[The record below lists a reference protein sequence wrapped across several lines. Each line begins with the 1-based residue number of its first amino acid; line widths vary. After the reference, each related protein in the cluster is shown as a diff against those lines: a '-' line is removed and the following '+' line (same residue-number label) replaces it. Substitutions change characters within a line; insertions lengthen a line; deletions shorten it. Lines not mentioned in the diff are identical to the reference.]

1 MTRKFSFA
9 FAVLFLVGGTAAS
22 AKSGSQA
29 SPPQTARKT
38 TQPDS
43 APDLSAHRALLDQYC
58 ITCHNQRLKTA
69 GLTLDTADI
78 TNISAQSETWEKVIR
93 KVRAE
98 MMPPVGAAHPD
109 KAALDALA
117 TYLETSLDKWSATH
131 PNPGRPTLHRL
142 NRAEYGNAVRDLFAL
157 DAIDIMQFL
166 PPDPEAYG
174 FDNIADSLGT
184 SPALM
189 ERYLSVAWKIT
200 RMAVGNTKIP
210 ATTETFP
217 ARMDLTQRDHI
228 EGLPLGTRGGMAIQ
242 HNFPVDAEYE
252 IRPKLWANTVEQI
265 GGLEHPDTLEI
276 TFDGERIKLVNF
288 GGHDDE
294 VLAAGV
300 SATARAE
307 IEGRFVARIP
317 VKAGPHTIGVAFLK
331 KSSAPPVDV
340 LRPFLR
346 DRIDP
351 VSTNGIAQ
359 LDKIVIEGPFN
370 VTGSGDSP
378 SRRRILICRPSNES
392 ETLPCANKILST
404 VARRAYRR
412 PVTDAE
418 LKQLMGF
425 FQSGREKGGSFESGI
440 ETALAFIL
448 VSPQF
453 LFRFE
458 KDPEGIAAG
467 ATYRVSDLELASR
480 LSFFIWSS
488 VPDDQLQ
495 DLAVKGR
502 LKDPAVLDA
511 QVKRMLADERARALG
526 TNFAGQWLYLR
537 NLKAKYPIDDIFP
550 DFDDNLRRAM
560 QRETEMLFE
569 SVVLEDRSALTLLDA
584 DYTFMNERLAKH
596 YGVQGIYG
604 DQMRRVS
611 VRDEYRKGLLGHA
624 SVLTLTSNDDRTNPV
639 SRGKYVLTNLLGTP
653 PPPPPPN
660 VPPLN
665 ELSGRTL
672 SMRERMQEHRA
683 NAVCANCHR
692 LMDPIGLSLENFD
705 GTGRWRTTDGGVA
718 IDAHDTLYNGAKV
731 DGPVSLRKVI
741 LGHPDQFVRT
751 MTEMLLT
758 YALGRGLEDYD
769 MPVVRSIVRDAAKK
783 NYAFSSLVLGIVRS
797 APFQM
802 RLKKLQETD
811 SKVAG
816 NNSLDDPAVQTSATS
831 KVNR

>member
-1 MTRKFSFA
+1 MKRKFLYFPA
-9 FAVLFLVGGTAAS
+9 CLIAVVWISSSAKLGLQAS
-22 AKSGSQA
+22 AQ
-29 SPPQTARKT
+29 Q
-38 TQPDS
+38 S
-43 APDLSAHRALLDQYC
+43 AATDISVHRALLDKYC
-58 ITCHNQRLKTA
+58 VTCHNQRLKTA
-69 GLTLDTADI
+69 DLALDTADL
-78 TNISAQSETWEKVIR
+78 TNVAAQSDTWEKVIR

-109 KAALDALA
+109 KAQLDALA
-117 TYLETSLDKWSATH
+117 AYLETALDKWSSSH

-142 NRAEYGNAVRDLFAL
+142 NRAEYGNAIRDLFAL
-157 DAIDIMQFL
+157 DAVDIAQYL

-200 RMAVGNTKIP
+200 RMALGNTKLP
-210 ATTETFP
+210 PVTETFP

-228 EGLPLGTRGGMAIQ
+228 EGLPLGTRGGMLIQ
-242 HNFPVDAEYE
+242 YNFPVDAEYE

-265 GGLEHPDTLEI
+265 GGLEHPDALEI

-288 GGHDDE
+288 GGHEDE
-294 VLAAGV
+294 VLAAEV
-300 SATARAE
+300 SASARAA
-307 IEGRFVARIP
+307 IEGRFIAHIP

-370 VTGSGDSP
+370 VARSGDSP
-378 SRRRILICRPSNES
+378 SRRRILLCQPANET
-392 ETLPCANKILST
+392 EMVPCANKVLST

-412 PVTDAE
+412 APSDAE
-418 LKQLMGF
+418 TKQLMGF
-425 FQSGREKGGSFESGI
+425 FQSGREKGRTFESGI

-458 KDPEGIAAG
+458 TDPDNVAAG
-467 ATYRVSDLELASR
+467 ASYRVTDLELASR

-488 VPDDQLQ
+488 IPDDQLI
-495 DLAVKGR
+495 DLAIKGR
-502 LKDPAVLDA
+502 LKEPAVLEA

-537 NLKAKYPIDDIFP
+537 NLKAKYPIDDVFP
-550 DFDDNLRRAM
+550 DFDDNLRKSM

-569 SVVLEDRSALTLLDA
+569 SVVLEDRGALTLLNA

-596 YGVQGIYG
+596 YGVPGIYG
-604 DQMRRVS
+604 DQMRRVT
-611 VRDEYRKGLLGHA
+611 VKDEYRKGLLGHA
-624 SVLTLTSNDDRTNPV
+624 SILTLTSNDDRTNPV
-639 SRGKYVLTNLLGTP
+639 SRGKYILTNILGTP

-665 ELSGRTL
+665 ELSGKVL

-683 NAVCANCHR
+683 NTVCANCHR
-692 LMDPIGLSLENFD
+692 LMDPVGLSLENFD
-705 GTGRWRTTDGGVA
+705 ATGRWRTTDGGA
-718 IDAHDTLYNGAKV
+718 PIDARDMLYNGASV
-731 DGPVSLRKVI
+731 DGPVSLRNII
-741 LGHPDQFVRT
+741 LSHPDQFVRT

-769 MPVVRSIVRDAAKK
+769 MPVVRSIVRDATGK
-783 NYAFSSLVLGIVRS
+783 NYKFSSLVLAVVKS

-802 RLKKLQETD
+802 RLKKLQEND
-811 SKVAG
+811 SKA
-816 NNSLDDPAVQTSATS
+816 D
-831 KVNR
+831 

>member
-1 MTRKFSFA
+1 MLCSNMKIKYLTVFLSFVA
-9 FAVLFLVGGTAAS
+9 IGLQAA
-22 AKSGSQA
+22 
-29 SPPQTARKT
+29 
-38 TQPDS
+38 TQEPSVTEDRGLI
-43 APDLSAHRALLDQYC
+43 DKYC
-58 ITCHNQRLKTA
+58 VTCHNQRTKAA
-69 GLTLDTADI
+69 GLTLDTADLA
-78 TNISAQSETWEKVIR
+78 NIPSQSAVWEKVIR
-93 KVRAE
+93 KLRAG
-98 MMPPVGAAHPD
+98 MMPPVGAPHPD
-109 KAALDALA
+109 KAQLDRLA
-117 TYLETSLDKWSATH
+117 TFLETSLDKWAAAH

-157 DAIDIMQFL
+157 DALDITQYL

-189 ERYLSVAWKIT
+189 ERYLSIAWKVART
-200 RMAVGNTKIP
+200 AMADAKIP
-210 ATTETFP
+210 ATTETFR

-228 EGLPLGTRGGMAIQ
+228 EGLPLGTRGGMVVQ
-242 HNFPVDAEYE
+242 YNFPVDAEYE

-265 GGLEHPDTLEI
+265 GGLEHPDTLEV
-276 TFDGERIKLVNF
+276 TFDGERVKLVNF
-288 GGHDDE
+288 GGHEDE

-300 SATARAE
+300 SATARSS
-307 IEGRFVARIP
+307 IEGRFIARIP
-317 VKAGPHTIGVAFLK
+317 VKAGPHTIAVAFLK

-351 VSTNGIAQ
+351 VSTNGMVQ

-370 VTGSGDSP
+370 VVRSGDSP
-378 SRRRILICRPSNES
+378 SRRRILTCRPANDS
-392 ETLPCANKILST
+392 EALPCANKILST

-418 LKQLMGF
+418 TKQLMGF
-425 FQSGREKGGSFESGI
+425 FDSGRQKGSFDSGI

-458 KDPEGIAAG
+458 KDPENIPAG
-467 ATYRVSDLELASR
+467 SNYRVSDLELASR

-488 VPDDQLQ
+488 VPDDQLL
-495 DLAVKGR
+495 DLAIKGR
-502 LKDPAVLDA
+502 LKDPAVLEA

-526 TNFAGQWLYLR
+526 ANFAGQWLYLR
-537 NLKAKYPIDDIFP
+537 NLRAKYPIDDVFP
-550 DFDDNLRRAM
+550 NFDDNLRKAM

-569 SVVLEDRSALTLLDA
+569 SVVLEDRSALTLLNA
-584 DYTFMNERLAKH
+584 DFTFMNERLAKH
-596 YGVQGIYG
+596 YGVPGIYG
-604 DQMRRVS
+604 DQMRRVP
-611 VRDEYRKGLLGHA
+611 VKDEYRQGLLGQA
-624 SVLTLTSNDDRTNPV
+624 SILTLTSNDDRTSPV
-639 SRGKYVLTNLLGTP
+639 TRGKYILTNILGTP

-665 ELSGRTL
+665 ELSGKVLT
-672 SMRERMQEHRA
+672 MRERMLEHRA
-683 NAVCANCHR
+683 NTVCANCHR

-705 GTGRWRTTDGGVA
+705 AIGRWRTTDGGVA

-731 DGPVSLRKVI
+731 DGPVSLRNVI
-741 LGHPDQFVRT
+741 LSHPDQFVRT

-758 YALGRGLEDYD
+758 YASGRGLEDYD
-769 MPVVRSIVRDAAKK
+769 MPVVRSIVREASGK
-783 NYAFSSLVLGIVRS
+783 NYRFSSLVLGVVKS

-802 RLKKLQETD
+802 RLKKLD
-811 SKVAG
+811 
-816 NNSLDDPAVQTSATS
+816 
-831 KVNR
+831 

>member
-1 MTRKFSFA
+1 MKRKSLYVPA
-9 FAVLFLVGGTAAS
+9 CLIAVVWISSS
-22 AKSGSQA
+22 AKSGLQA
-29 SPPQTARKT
+29 SAQ
-38 TQPDS
+38 QS
-43 APDLSAHRALLDQYC
+43 AATDISVHRALLDKYC
-58 ITCHNQRLKTA
+58 VTCHNQRLKTA
-69 GLTLDTADI
+69 DLALDTADL
-78 TNISAQSETWEKVIR
+78 TNVAAQSDTWEKVIR

-109 KAALDALA
+109 KAQLDALA
-117 TYLETSLDKWSATH
+117 AYLETALDKWSSSH

-142 NRAEYGNAVRDLFAL
+142 NRAEYGNAIRDLFAL
-157 DAIDIMQFL
+157 DAVDIAQYL

-200 RMAVGNTKIP
+200 RMALGNTKLP
-210 ATTETFP
+210 PVTETFP

-228 EGLPLGTRGGMAIQ
+228 EGLPLGTRGGMLIQ
-242 HNFPVDAEYE
+242 YNFPVDAEYE

-265 GGLEHPDTLEI
+265 GGLEHPDALEI

-288 GGHDDE
+288 GGHEDE
-294 VLAAGV
+294 VLAAEV
-300 SATARAE
+300 SASARAA
-307 IEGRFVARIP
+307 IEGRFIAHIP

-370 VTGSGDSP
+370 VARSGDSP
-378 SRRRILICRPSNES
+378 SRRRILLCQPANET
-392 ETLPCANKILST
+392 EMVPCANKVLSAM
-404 VARRAYRR
+404 ARRAYRR
-412 PVTDAE
+412 PPSDAE
-418 LKQLMGF
+418 MKQLMGF
-425 FQSGREKGGSFESGI
+425 FQSGREKGRTFESGI

-458 KDPEGIAAG
+458 TDPDNVAAG
-467 ATYRVSDLELASR
+467 GSYRVTDLELASR

-488 VPDDQLQ
+488 IPDDQLI
-495 DLAVKGR
+495 DLASKGR
-502 LKDPAVLDA
+502 LKEPAVLEA

-537 NLKAKYPIDDIFP
+537 NLKAKYPIDDVFP
-550 DFDDNLRRAM
+550 DFDDNLRKSM

-569 SVVLEDRSALTLLDA
+569 SVVLEDRGALTLLNA

-596 YGVQGIYG
+596 YGVPGIYG
-604 DQMRRVS
+604 DQMRRVT
-611 VRDEYRKGLLGHA
+611 VKDEYRKGLLGHA
-624 SVLTLTSNDDRTNPV
+624 SILTLTSNDDRTNPV
-639 SRGKYVLTNLLGTP
+639 SRGKYILTNILGTP

-665 ELSGRTL
+665 ELSGKVL

-683 NAVCANCHR
+683 NTVCANCHR
-692 LMDPIGLSLENFD
+692 LMDPVGLSLENFD
-705 GTGRWRTTDGGVA
+705 ATGRWRTTDGGAPIVA
-718 IDAHDTLYNGAKV
+718 RDTLYNGESV
-731 DGPVSLRKVI
+731 DGPVSLRNII
-741 LGHPDQFVRT
+741 LSHPDQFVRT

-769 MPVVRSIVRDAAKK
+769 MPVVRSIVRDAAGK
-783 NYAFSSLVLGIVRS
+783 NYKFSSLVLGVVKS

-802 RLKKLQETD
+802 RLKKLQEND
-811 SKVAG
+811 SKA
-816 NNSLDDPAVQTSATS
+816 D
-831 KVNR
+831 

>member
-1 MTRKFSFA
+1 MKRKFLYVPA
-9 FAVLFLVGGTAAS
+9 CLIAVAWISSSAKLGLQAS
-22 AKSGSQA
+22 AQ
-29 SPPQTARKT
+29 Q
-38 TQPDS
+38 QS
-43 APDLSAHRALLDQYC
+43 AATDISVHRALLDKYC
-58 ITCHNQRLKTA
+58 VTCHNQRLKTA
-69 GLTLDTADI
+69 DLALDIADLTNVA
-78 TNISAQSETWEKVIR
+78 AQSDTWEKVIR

-109 KAALDALA
+109 KAQLDALA
-117 TYLETSLDKWSATH
+117 AYLETALDKWSSSH

-142 NRAEYGNAVRDLFAL
+142 NRAEYGNAIRDLFAL
-157 DAIDIMQFL
+157 DAVDISQYL

-200 RMAVGNTKIP
+200 RMALGNTKLP
-210 ATTETFP
+210 PTTETFP

-228 EGLPLGTRGGMAIQ
+228 EGLPLGTRGGMSIQ
-242 HNFPVDAEYE
+242 YNFPVDAEYE

-265 GGLEHPDTLEI
+265 GGLEHPDALEI

-288 GGHDDE
+288 GGHEDE
-294 VLAAGV
+294 VLAAEV
-300 SATARAE
+300 SASARAE
-307 IEGRFVARIP
+307 IEARFIAHIP

-370 VTGSGDSP
+370 VARSGDSP
-378 SRRRILICRPSNES
+378 SRRRILLCQPANET
-392 ETLPCANKILST
+392 EMMPCANKVLST

-412 PVTDAE
+412 APTDVE
-418 LKQLMGF
+418 MKQLMGF
-425 FQSGREKGGSFESGI
+425 FQSGREKGRTFESGI

-458 KDPEGIAAG
+458 TDPDNVAVG
-467 ATYRVSDLELASR
+467 ATYRITDLELASR

-488 VPDDQLQ
+488 IPDDQLI
-495 DLAVKGR
+495 DLAIKGR
-502 LKDPAVLDA
+502 LKEPAVLEA

-537 NLKAKYPIDDIFP
+537 NLKAKYPIDDVFP
-550 DFDDNLRRAM
+550 DFDDNLRKSM

-569 SVVLEDRSALTLLDA
+569 SVVLEDRGALTLLNA
-584 DYTFMNERLAKH
+584 DYTFVNERLAKH
-596 YGVQGIYG
+596 YGVAGVYG
-604 DQMRRVS
+604 DQMRRVT
-611 VRDEYRKGLLGHA
+611 VKDEYRKGLLGHA
-624 SVLTLTSNDDRTNPV
+624 SILTLTSNDDRTNPV
-639 SRGKYVLTNLLGTP
+639 SRGKYILTNILGTP

-665 ELSGRTL
+665 EISGKVL

-683 NAVCANCHR
+683 NSVCANCHR

-705 GTGRWRTTDGGVA
+705 ATGRWRTTDGGA
-718 IDAHDTLYNGAKV
+718 PIDARDTLYNGASV
-731 DGPVSLRKVI
+731 DGPVSLRNIV
-741 LGHPDQFVRT
+741 LSHPDQFVRT

-769 MPVVRSIVRDAAKK
+769 MPVVRSIVRDAAGK
-783 NYAFSSLVLGIVRS
+783 NYKFSSLVLGVVKS

-802 RLKKLQETD
+802 RLKKLQEND
-811 SKVAG
+811 SKA
-816 NNSLDDPAVQTSATS
+816 D
-831 KVNR
+831 

>member
-1 MTRKFSFA
+1 MTRKFLYVPA
-9 FAVLFLVGGTAAS
+9 CLIAVIWISSSAKLGLHAS
-22 AKSGSQA
+22 AQ
-29 SPPQTARKT
+29 Q
-38 TQPDS
+38 S
-43 APDLSAHRALLDQYC
+43 AATDISVHRALLDKYC
-58 ITCHNQRLKTA
+58 VTCHNQRLKTA
-69 GLTLDTADI
+69 DLALDIADLTNVA
-78 TNISAQSETWEKVIR
+78 AQSDTWEKVIR

-109 KAALDALA
+109 KAQLDALA
-117 TYLETSLDKWSATH
+117 AYLETALDKWASNH

-142 NRAEYGNAVRDLFAL
+142 NRAEYGNAIRDLFAL
-157 DAIDIMQFL
+157 DAVDIGQYL

-200 RMAVGNTKIP
+200 RMALGNTKIP
-210 ATTETFP
+210 PTTETFP

-228 EGLPLGTRGGMAIQ
+228 EGLPLGTRGGMLIQ
-242 HNFPVDAEYE
+242 YNFPVDAEYE

-288 GGHDDE
+288 GGHEDE
-294 VLAAGV
+294 VLAAEV
-300 SATARAE
+300 SASARAE
-307 IEGRFVARIP
+307 IEGRFIAHIP
-317 VKAGPHTIGVAFLK
+317 VKAGPHRIGVAFVK

-359 LDKIVIEGPFN
+359 LDKIVVEGPFN
-370 VTGSGDSP
+370 VARSGDSP
-378 SRRRILICRPSNES
+378 SRRRILICQPANET
-392 ETLPCANKILST
+392 EMAPCANKVLST

-412 PVTDAE
+412 APTDAE
-418 LKQLMGF
+418 MKQLMGF
-425 FQSGREKGGSFESGI
+425 FHSGREKGRTFESGI

-458 KDPEGIAAG
+458 TDPDNVAAG
-467 ATYRVSDLELASR
+467 ASYRITDLELASR

-488 VPDDQLQ
+488 IPDDQLI
-495 DLAVKGR
+495 DLAIKGR
-502 LKDPAVLDA
+502 LREPAVLET

-537 NLKAKYPIDDIFP
+537 NLKAKYPIDDVFP
-550 DFDDNLRRAM
+550 DFDDNLRKSM

-569 SVVLEDRSALTLLDA
+569 SVVLEDRGALTLLNA

-596 YGVQGIYG
+596 YGVPGIYG
-604 DQMRRVS
+604 DQLRRVT
-611 VRDEYRKGLLGHA
+611 VKEEYRKGLLGHA
-624 SVLTLTSNDDRTNPV
+624 SILTLTSNDDRTNPV
-639 SRGKYVLTNLLGTP
+639 SRGKYILTNILGTP

-665 ELSGRTL
+665 ELSGKML
-672 SMRERMQEHRA
+672 SMRDRMQEHRA

-705 GTGRWRTTDGGVA
+705 AIGRWRTTDGGA
-718 IDAHDTLYNGAKV
+718 PIDAHDTLYNGASV
-731 DGPVSLRKVI
+731 DGPVSLRNII

-769 MPVVRSIVRDAAKK
+769 MPVVRSIVRDAAGK
-783 NYAFSSLVLGIVRS
+783 NYKFSSLVVGVVKS

-802 RLKKLQETD
+802 RLKKLQEND
-811 SKVAG
+811 SKA
-816 NNSLDDPAVQTSATS
+816 D
-831 KVNR
+831 